1 MITKQGNQY
10 KYSTTQ
16 SSTDST
22 VDMYWEMVNN
32 RYINIHNKI
41 SYAYSPDWIDGC
53 ISDIGYAINH
63 CQYIKDTK
71 LREAY
76 IQSFNLIRN
85 NLLVIKQ
92 GLTK

>member
-1 MITKQGNQY
+1 MITKDSTGFTY
-10 KYSTTQ
+10 TTTQ
-16 SSTDST
+16 TSTDST
-22 VDMYWEMVNN
+22 VDMYWQMVNN
-32 RYINIHNKI
+32 RYINIVNKVR
-41 SYAYSPDWIDGC
+41 YAYSRDWIDGC
-53 ISDIGYAINH
+53 ISDIGYAISH